1 MQLRE
6 LMELRWQ
13 EIQSTFLN
21 TTSPKK
27 VKKLQIHDNI
37 LELYSQQPQVWNYFT
52 LYSIKRLILF
62 FSIAAG

>member
-21 TTSPKK
+21 TISPKK

-37 LELYSQQPQVWNYFT
+37 LELYSQQPQIWNYFT